1 VSTIIYFNFEGNPA
15 AFRRSQLSVTGPTT
29 TAIAEA
35 WLAHPRREGY
45 AKPSRLLIG
54 NDLSADLYEVA
65 VTERTVEV
73 VGPTPEFE
81 AAAGRSS

>member
-1 VSTIIYFNFEGNPA
+1 
-15 AFRRSQLSVTGPTT
+15 
-29 TAIAEA
+29 
-35 WLAHPRREGY
+35 
-45 AKPSRLLIG
+45 
-54 NDLSADLYEVA
+54 VA